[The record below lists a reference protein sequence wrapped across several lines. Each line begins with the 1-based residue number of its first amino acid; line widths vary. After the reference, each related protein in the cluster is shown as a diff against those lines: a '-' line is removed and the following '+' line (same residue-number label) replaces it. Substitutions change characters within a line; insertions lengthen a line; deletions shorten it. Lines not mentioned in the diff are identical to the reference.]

1 MKLTIRYADQIV
13 GAFIVLAIGITIF
26 VLFMLGSNQR
36 WFSRDYNF
44 KTYFPS
50 ASGLSQNMPVLYKGF
65 TIGRVKS
72 IKLDDEDR
80 VEVQFTIFDT
90 YIDRVRDGS
99 LVEVLVS
106 PIGALG
112 GNQFLFYPGKG
123 NELLSE
129 GETIPTANS
138 AEGKQLLAMGFA
150 EHPERDDNLNNIM
163 NSVGTLLVTLNT
175 LIADMQEAFEGSER
189 TSLGRTMGGIEGAA
203 SGLQLMAEKRPFDLE
218 DSIGKIMA
226 QLVPVLD
233 NLRELTDMAADSD
246 SSIAAILDPEGN
258 VYQDLSKSLN
268 ALSGTLENLET
279 SSAFIPSQLP
289 QLAALLLDLSEAIVT
304 AQDVLTSL
312 TNNPLLKRG
321 IPERKETNVG
331 GAYSRD
337 LEF

>member
-44 KTYFPS
+44 RTYFPS
-50 ASGLSQNMPVLYKGF
+50 AAGLSQNMPVLYKGF
-65 TIGRVKS
+65 TIGRIKS
-72 IKLDDEDR
+72 IKLDDDDR

-90 YIDRVRDGS
+90 YIDRVKSGS
-99 LVEVLVS
+99 LVEILVS

-123 NELLSE
+123 GELLSE

-163 NSVGTLLVTLNT
+163 NSVGNLLVSLNT
-175 LIADMQEAFEGSER
+175 LISDMQEAFEGTQR

-203 SGLQLMAEKRPFDLE
+203 SGLQFMAEKLPSDLE
-218 DSIGKIMA
+218 DSIGKIMV
-226 QLVPVLD
+226 QLEPVLG
-233 NLRELTDMAADSD
+233 NLREFTDKAAAPDGSL
-246 SSIAAILDPEGN
+246 AAILDSEGD
-258 VYQDLSKSLN
+258 VYQELSKSLT
-268 ALSGTLENLET
+268 ALSGTLGNLET

-289 QLAALLLDLSEAIVT
+289 QLASLILDLSEAVVT

-321 IPERKETNVG
+321 IPGRKETNVG
-331 GAYSRD
+331 GTHPRD